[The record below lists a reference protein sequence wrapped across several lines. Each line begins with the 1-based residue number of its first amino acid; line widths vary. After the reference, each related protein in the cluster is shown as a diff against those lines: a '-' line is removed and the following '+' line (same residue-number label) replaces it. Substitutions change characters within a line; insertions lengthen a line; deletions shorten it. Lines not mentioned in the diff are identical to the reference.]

1 MESTDMLSRRLSRND
16 SLDSTL
22 NFESLRMS
30 LQRPVGRKLVLRLS
44 PIGTDTGSVSA
55 KWRLKR
61 TRKIE
66 KNSVVPEFVCERDLD
81 VKLIVSDVTCDV
93 DSVAD
98 REYSCKRNNIT
109 VNQLKC
115 GHRYL
120 FKVEVVVP
128 ANGCIQHNYTGRN
141 DNLNT
146 SIDVGVPQLP
156 PDGCVLAAG
165 ILATITSHNTLEFLR
180 HVATIPIRP
189 LCAVIGTGL
198 GVGTDTGIHAGS
210 TSFSNSPTTVGDC
223 LASTGVSVTNTTT
236 AGATV
241 ERQSSPEPINSGG
254 LSNTG
259 GTYKHHPKL
268 IQEKAG
274 HSLLASSTSSPNR
287 NNTSLR
293 HSSTTTGTSFENLTV
308 PYFTGTSQNATP
320 AIATCS
326 SIVNRTVT
334 AREAANGNN
343 TTGSHTGMKTAGETT
358 SVVDMAVV
366 VGAGVG
372 SGTGVVV
379 NSSTD
384 CTSLSPTT
392 SRSAC
397 SSGTPSGVQSPSVSQ
412 NRSNYNN
419 YLDNNSLLAVVLST
433 VPEDE
438 NSSPYSA
445 SPEGKPQIRKRTARK
460 LRSLRSLEKA
470 EKQSNTEDML
480 GLTVRATP
488 ITPDM
493 SVDTTSTTRSTR
505 TSLMDACVG
514 NSDAEDGHDHKKT
527 STGTTRSATDTMP
540 KEKRRSARERSTRT
554 KSSRGTAPVVSQL
567 DVTTRMIRA
576 NELQHRLLAVQ
587 GRRDN
592 DVPVPYQ
599 HGNNNISN
607 MNNPNY
613 RVRTGGYC
621 GVPPVYDGGMVC
633 NTKLPHATLGYGH
646 TGVPIG
652 VYEQHTG
659 VHQSPVQY
667 PYVPTHSLVKGAG
680 DMHHVVGID
689 KCTNK
694 HLPKNRLI
702 EVAGGHRD
710 GMWPPMLDQFGRVI
724 DNPTS
729 SSKDNTGVVLPLNS
743 NNITQNNAEI
753 GVGGNISQ
761 QQLHVYNSVQRKL
774 YYDPFSMET
783 RGWPSRFQ
791 QQSGHIGNVPLPVQ
805 ENTETVRERKDRE
818 RRRDRVLNN
827 SSTGTSTYSL
837 HVTDQPASSTPSSH
851 HRSDRPRVS
860 SGMVSSTGEPA
871 GIGTSSMMSSW
882 SNMGTLY
889 DDSCGSTYINTVTG
903 GMDTSSIVYPNLISG
918 PQSPVQPPVRG
929 IKHTGSSSKYR
940 QQNSILPA
948 SKGGRSATTC
958 TSAAATAVRG
968 PVSEHGKIL
977 QEHEREQQ
985 PIEISS
991 SVDTSSSKHVKT
1003 HDLTASSV
1011 SCDNPSVWDNACDKE
1026 RTGGMDSP
1034 SSSISSKRQQRLQ
1047 NLFRQ
1052 SESGKVL
1059 SGAVVEPTAPPST
1072 SGGDH
1077 HHNGV
1082 GIRGGGVH
1090 KFEVEVRIG
1099 DDSFKRFTYRTD
1111 SHLDR
1116 VAYDF
1121 LRRLRLKPV
1130 LHAGLVKAMRQ
1141 QVSENKTLILLDV
1154 ADLF

>member
-599 HGNNNISN
+599 H
-607 MNNPNY
+607 
-613 RVRTGGYC
+613 V
-621 GVPPVYDGGMVC
+621 
-633 NTKLPHATLGYGH
+633 
-646 TGVPIG
+646 
-652 VYEQHTG
+652 
-659 VHQSPVQY
+659 
-667 PYVPTHSLVKGAG
+667 
-680 DMHHVVGID
+680 
-689 KCTNK
+689 
-694 HLPKNRLI
+694 
-702 EVAGGHRD
+702 
-710 GMWPPMLDQFGRVI
+710 
-724 DNPTS
+724 
-729 SSKDNTGVVLPLNS
+729 
-743 NNITQNNAEI
+743 
-753 GVGGNISQ
+753 
-761 QQLHVYNSVQRKL
+761 
-774 YYDPFSMET
+774 
-783 RGWPSRFQ
+783 
-791 QQSGHIGNVPLPVQ
+791 
-805 ENTETVRERKDRE
+805 
-818 RRRDRVLNN
+818 NN
-827 SSTGTSTYSL
+827 S
-837 HVTDQPASSTPSSH
+837 
-851 HRSDRPRVS
+851 R
-860 SGMVSSTGEPA
+860 EPA